1 MELTTLT
8 LALVFGLG
16 LLGADS
22 VMSAGSVEVE
32 VAIAPKIEAISVDE
46 QTLASRFKD
55 QLDEIT
61 STASVVRPPEIRSRH
76 EQGLGMALAEAVHA
90 QNVAFALQRQF
101 GYNPD
106 SVRFALYVENGAMR
120 GLVGGRGH
128 LAGNFNQVIAPNP
141 GESLMSFVRRCA
153 LWSGS
158 QVGALFDRAL
168 PAAAARRRQGLH
180 RRRRPRRARQGVVA
194 ADPDEF

>member
-1 MELTTLT
+1 MEFTT
-8 LALVFGLG
+8 LALALIFGLG

-55 QLDEIT
+55 QLNEIT

-76 EQGLGMALAEAVHA
+76 EQGLGMALAEAMSA
-90 QNVAFALQRQF
+90 QTVAFALQREM
-101 GYNPD
+101 GYDPD
-106 SVRFALYVENGAMR
+106 NIRFALFVENGAMR
-120 GLVGGRGH
+120 ASVAGRSH
-128 LAGNFNQVIAPNP
+128 LIGTFSEVITPNP
-141 GESLMSFVRRCA
+141 GESLMSLVRRCA

-158 QVGALFDRAL
+158 QLAPYSTALYL
-168 PAAAARRRQGLH
+168 MQQPASDKDVTHRTAR
-180 RRRRPRRARQGVVA
+180 
-194 ADPDEF
+194 